1 MAQKNFANIDQF
13 YFVSSGQS
21 KDELLVQSFE
31 ITESISEY
39 MHATITLASKSPDIT
54 TDSMVGQG
62 ASLLICRNKIF
73 YSHSGIISEF
83 QYIETNADLSI
94 YKAIVVSQLW
104 LLTQSNQYRVFQ
116 KISVPDIVKEVLKEY
131 GLEKSAQFSVN
142 KSNFPKQEYVAQYN
156 ESDYHFINRIMEN
169 AGLWFIIKEEPVPF
183 EKIENAKFQDTII
196 ITDNPDQFKSL
207 TPDDKIRFNEHTG
220 LETTKKGDVND
231 VIYKLV
237 IGDHSVSSSVT
248 VKNYNYRTPDIDL
261 KASKSIDDGS
271 TGTIYEYG
279 GLYKNISEATTYASL
294 LSKRES
300 CRREQLYGES
310 VCRGLRA
317 SLRITISEHERDDL
331 NSTFVITSVKHS
343 GRMTVIKGVGEK
355 PAYTNCFTA
364 LPDSL
369 ANKFAPEK
377 KTSEVVIPGVLNGK
391 VEATGS
397 DYASI
402 DEQGRYKVRMP
413 FDMSET
419 DNYDCSKY
427 VRLGEFYSGAQ
438 YGMHFPLHENTE
450 VLVGHINDHPDK
462 PIGIGSIPNGN
473 NATPVKSSNKADS
486 VFKTAGDNILSM
498 NDTKGAQQMNIS
510 TPYDMSLS
518 SGNNQT
524 TKVDNDRSVSVG
536 KNEKTEI
543 SGNKTQTVKGN
554 QDEGTEKNFKE
565 HVGGNQSITID
576 SNRDETYG
584 KEHSVEVGG
593 DSKLKISG
601 AHAIDVKVSNSEKV
615 SGSSKTTV
623 SGDSSLSAKGPLTIQ
638 VSGDTTIKAPDQI
651 GLDSIMI
658 TVQGNT
664 SVKFESGGSS
674 IELSPAEIKINSSVK
689 VVVNGSITNTM
700 GGIIMVSGMPVNIN

>member
-13 YFVSSGQS
+13 YFLSSGQS
-21 KDELLVQSFE
+21 KDELLVQNFE

-39 MHATITLASKSPDIT
+39 MHATITLTSKSPDIT

-62 ASLLICRNKIF
+62 ATILICRNQIF
-73 YSHSGIISEF
+73 YPHTGIITEF
-83 QYIETNADLSI
+83 QYTETNTDVSV
-94 YKAIVVSQLW
+94 YKAVVASPLW

-116 KISVPDIVKEVLKEY
+116 KISVPDIVKEVFKEY
-131 GLEKSAQFSVN
+131 SIDKYAQFTVN
-142 KSNFPKQEYVAQYN
+142 KGNFPKQEYVAQYN

-183 EKIENAKFQDTII
+183 EKINDAQFQDTII
-196 ITDNPDQFKSL
+196 ITDSPDQFKSL
-207 TPDDKIRFNEHTG
+207 TPDNTIRFNEHSG
-220 LETTKKGDVND
+220 FETTKKGDVND

-237 IGDHSVSSSVT
+237 IGDHSISSSVT

-261 KASKSIDDGS
+261 KATKSIDDGA

-279 GLYKNISEATTYASL
+279 GLYKNISEATSYASM
-294 LSKRES
+294 LSKRET
-300 CRREQLYGES
+300 CRKEQLYGES

-343 GRMTVIKGVGEK
+343 GKMTVIKDIGEK

-364 LPDSL
+364 IPDSL

-391 VEATGS
+391 VESTGS

-402 DEQGRYKVRMP
+402 DEQGRYKIRMP
-413 FDMSET
+413 YDMSET

-427 VRLGEFYSGAQ
+427 VRLGEFYSGTK

-486 VFKTAGDNILSM
+486 VFKTAGDNVLSM
-498 NDTKGAQQMNIS
+498 NDTKGSQQMNIS
-510 TPYDMSLS
+510 TPYDLSLS

-524 TKVDNDRSVSVG
+524 TKVANDRSVSVG
-536 KNEKTEI
+536 QNEKTEI
-543 SGNKTQTVKGN
+543 SGNKSQTVGGN
-554 QDEGTEKNFKE
+554 QDEGTEKNFEE
-565 HVGGNQSITID
+565 HIGGNQSVTID

-584 KEHSVEVGG
+584 KEHSVEIGG
-593 DSKLKISG
+593 DSTLKVG
-601 AHAIDVKVSNSEKV
+601 GGHTVDVKVSNSETI

-623 SGDSSLSAKGPLTIQ
+623 SGDSFFSAKGPLTIQ
-638 VSGDTTIKAPDQI
+638 VSGDTTIKAPDKISQ
-651 GLDSIMI
+651 DSIMI

-674 IELSPAEIKINSSVK
+674 IELSPAEIKIDSPVK
-689 VVVNGSITNTM
+689 VMVNGNITNTM
-700 GGIIMVSGMPVNIN
+700 GGIIMVSGMTVNIN

>member
-13 YFVSSGQS
+13 YFLTSGQDNS
-21 KDELLVQSFE
+21 ELLVQSFE

-39 MHATITLASKSPDIT
+39 MYASVILSSKSADIT
-54 TDSMVGQG
+54 TDSMVGQS
-62 ASLLICRNKIF
+62 ATILICRNQIF
-73 YSHSGIISEF
+73 YPHTGIITEF
-83 QYIETNADLSI
+83 HYIETNTDVSV
-94 YKAIVVSQLW
+94 YKAIVVSNLW
-104 LLTQSNQYRVFQ
+104 ILTQSNQYRVLQ
-116 KISVPDIVKEVLKEY
+116 KISIPDIVQEVLKEY
-131 GLEKSAQFSVN
+131 SLDKSAQFKVN
-142 KSNFPKQEYVAQYN
+142 KSNFPNQEYVAQFN

-169 AGLWFIIKEEPVPF
+169 AGLWFIIKEEPVSF
-183 EKIENAKFQDTII
+183 ENIENAQFQDTII

-207 TPDDKIRFNEHTG
+207 TPDDKIRFNAQSG
-220 LETTKKGDVND
+220 FETTKKGEVND
-231 VIYKLV
+231 VIHKLV
-237 IGDHSVSSSVT
+237 IGDHSISSSVT
-248 VKNYNYRTPDIDL
+248 VKNYNYRTPEIEL
-261 KASKSIDDGS
+261 KATKSIDDGA

-279 GLYKNISEATTYASL
+279 GLYKNISEATSYASL

-310 VCRGLRA
+310 VCRGFRA
-317 SLRITISEHERDDL
+317 SHRITISEHERDDL
-331 NSTFVITSVKHS
+331 NSTFVITSVLHTGK
-343 GRMTVIKGVGEK
+343 MTVVRGIGEK

-364 LPDSL
+364 IPDSL

-377 KTSEVVIPGVLNGK
+377 KTAEIVIPGVLNGK

-402 DEQGRYKVRMP
+402 DEQGRYKIRMP
-413 FDMSET
+413 YDMSET

-473 NATPVKSSNKADS
+473 NTTPVKSSNKADS
-486 VFKTAGDNILSM
+486 VFKTAGGNVLSM

-510 TPYDMSLS
+510 TPYDMSLGC
-518 SGNNQT
+518 GNNQT
-524 TKVDNDRSVSVG
+524 TKVSNDRSVSVG

-554 QDEGTEKNFKE
+554 QDEGTEKDFKE
-565 HVGGNQSITID
+565 QIGGNHSITID
-576 SNRDETYG
+576 SKRDETYG
-584 KEHSVEVGG
+584 KEHSVEVSGNST
-593 DSKLKISG
+593 SKVSG
-601 AHAIDVKVSNSEKV
+601 NHVVDVKVTNSEKV

-623 SGDSSLSAKGPLTIQ
+623 GGDSSLSAKGPLTIQ
-638 VSGDTTIKAPDQI
+638 VGGDTTIKAPDQI

-689 VVVNGSITNTM
+689 VMVNGSITNTM